1 MNAEVKNKYIRQ
13 MAKDL
18 EHLQNSS
25 SANAIKEDA
34 VFKGQSIK
42 LMSDQ
47 VSALVEEI
55 STRDDIKE
63 KYMDLSSKFQAS
75 VKDK

>member
-1 MNAEVKNKYIRQ
+1 
-13 MAKDL
+13 MAKEL

-25 SANAIKEDA
+25 TANIIKEDA
-34 VFKGQSIK
+34 IFKGQSTK

-47 VSALVEEI
+47 VSSLVEEI
-55 STRDDIKE
+55 STRDDIRE